1 MSADK
6 PLSFR
11 HLLGLEGVSREEI
24 TLILDTARPMK
35 QVITREIKKVPPLR
49 GRTVATVFYE
59 PSTRTRASFELAAK
73 YLSADT
79 VSISAG
85 SSSVTKGESLADTA
99 RTIQAMGADA
109 VVLRHPMSGAASYL
123 SRFVKAAVINAGDG
137 MHEHPSQAL
146 LDMFTIREAKGSLDG
161 LRVAV
166 VGDILH
172 SRVAR
177 SNIWGLTTMGA
188 SVFVSGP
195 PTMLPPGLERM
206 GATVCVD
213 LDECL
218 DGADVVMVLR
228 LQTERQRQG
237 LLPSLREYAA
247 LWGVNR
253 DRLALAKPDALLL
266 HPGPMNRGV
275 EITSEVADGPQSV
288 IREQVTNGVAVRMAV
303 LYLLLLGEGAV
314 A

>member
-1 MSADK
+1 M
-6 PLSFR
+6 SFR